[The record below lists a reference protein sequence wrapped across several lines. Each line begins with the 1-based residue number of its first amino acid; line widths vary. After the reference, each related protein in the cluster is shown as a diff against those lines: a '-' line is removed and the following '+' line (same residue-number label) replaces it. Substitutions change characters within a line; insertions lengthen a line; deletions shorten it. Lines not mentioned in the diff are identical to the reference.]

1 MIIKKKSLILF
12 ILIISYIL
20 TISFFWPY
28 IQLPFINN
36 TSVGYLSI
44 NSINPLNDT
53 LRFLVFLIPPLL
65 TYLFFLIFIEK
76 NTQKLKPFLNFEI
89 DKNEKDFLKLNE
101 VYWIIILL
109 FGYIFFDFL
118 QQDFPNKNYLDSL
131 HDGDYLATFKNLDE
145 YGGFWSSAF
154 TVHGGENI
162 FIVLITDYFFKFSI
176 TNFKYVM
183 LVTVLL
189 LKFFS
194 IFLAFQLSQL
204 SSSNK
209 SFKIIFFILLSLFLV
224 DLSSYTK
231 INYINIRDL
240 FVFIFFIFLINFYLK
255 KTTFLDI
262 FFISFSTVFGFVFHY
277 DTGVY
282 MHLILLIVLIHL
294 LFAKNIKIFLM
305 LVSAVLLNWLI
316 LINFFGFKEI
326 NIMMQ
331 HFIQIV
337 KNIDFIH
344 GIEYPQPLFSI
355 GDGNDGSRAT
365 KTLLFILI
373 TGLLTLNFC
382 FSNDKKFTQNEKIL
396 LLILYI
402 YSVISFKNALGRS
415 DGPHI
420 MLSSDWIV
428 ILLFLYICHLFFE
441 KILSKFSLNL
451 VKLKTTIGIVLVIL
465 IIKNFDLNKIIN
477 YKNNFLLNKTNNDN
491 TFVNEDRFEIINL
504 ISSKIRDQRCVQ
516 NFTGDLSLPYLLGK
530 PNCTTFISPW
540 LASGNNYENKF
551 IGELKQKKVKY
562 IIYSSPVFEVDNIKT
577 SERLKLVN
585 SFIKENYKEILSE
598 NNYILMSL
606 VE

>member
-1 MIIKKKSLILF
+1 
-12 ILIISYIL
+12 
-20 TISFFWPY
+20 
-28 IQLPFINN
+28 
-36 TSVGYLSI
+36 
-44 NSINPLNDT
+44 
-53 LRFLVFLIPPLL
+53 
-65 TYLFFLIFIEK
+65 LIFIEK

-373 TGLLTLNFC
+373 AGLLTLNFC